1 VSRKPAAPKRST
13 RTATAISATVQ
24 PLSLEEIALYK
35 QLPSLTVEQ
44 IGRILQKTPKQVQE
58 MTRARAARPLPVF
71 RSGRTLS
78 STYEK
83 IQQWID
89 EGFKE
94 RAAA

>member
-1 VSRKPAAPKRST
+1 MPRKPAAPKRRT

-24 PLSLEEIALYK
+24 PLSLEEIVLYK

-44 IGRILQKTPKQVQE
+44 IGRMLQKTPKQVQE

-83 IQQWID
+83 IQRWI
-89 EGFKE
+89 ENGFTA
-94 RAAA
+94 RAA

>member
-1 VSRKPAAPKRST
+1 MPRNPAPKRST

-35 QLPSLTVEQ
+35 HLPSLTVEQ
-44 IGRILQKTPKQVQE
+44 IGRMLQKTTKQVQE

-78 STYEK
+78 STYSK
-83 IQQWID
+83 IQEWID
-89 EGFKE
+89 DGFKE
-94 RAAA
+94 RAA

>member
-1 VSRKPAAPKRST
+1 MARKPASKRST
-13 RTATAISATVQ
+13 RTAVAVFSTVQ
-24 PLSLEEIALYK
+24 PLSLDEIVLYK

-44 IGRILQKTPKQVQE
+44 IGRMLQKTPKQVQE

-78 STYEK
+78 STYAK
-83 IQQWID
+83 IQEWID